1 MAPRRRESPRHG
13 ECSVQRMPA
22 GGSPVPAD
30 GRGRRRLGRRL
41 TGLRGQT
48 PDWAR
53 LRQAADQAAARSVR
67 ALLRPDRWCSR
78 PLRGRRHHHWLQR
91 RERVIWAHTL
101 RRMRAC
107 FRPVCRRH
115 GRLLAVSV
123 TAGDGR
129 PLTPC
134 GRCRQLLMEHGGPEL
149 LLDAGPTAP
158 PQRLGQLLPGA
169 FDNAELVQ
177 RRATAPSNGTGT
189 PEGGS

>member
-1 MAPRRRESPRHG
+1 MGSHSAPN
-13 ECSVQRMPA
+13 A
-22 GGSPVPAD
+22 GLFPPCLPD
-30 GRGRRRLGRRL
+30 G
-41 TGLRGQT
+41 
-48 PDWAR
+48 
-53 LRQAADQAAARSVR
+53 
-67 ALLRPDRWCSR
+67 
-78 PLRGRRHHHWLQR
+78 
-91 RERVIWAHTL
+91 
-101 RRMRAC
+101 
-107 FRPVCRRH
+107 H

-149 LLDAGPTAP
+149 LLDAGPAAP